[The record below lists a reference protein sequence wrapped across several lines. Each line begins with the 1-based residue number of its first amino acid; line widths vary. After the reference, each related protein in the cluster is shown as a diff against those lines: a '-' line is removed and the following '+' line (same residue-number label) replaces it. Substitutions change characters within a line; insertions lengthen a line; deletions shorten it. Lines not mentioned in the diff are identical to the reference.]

1 MKKNKTK
8 TGIEY
13 LRSVYDKDYR
23 CPLVFEAAEMLQME
37 TMDEFSQWLA
47 DDGWIKSAYGSFWY
61 NGKVNEKPNKLSEVY
76 QMFLKSKYE

>member
-47 DDGWIKSAYGSFWY
+47 DDGWIKSDYGSLWY